1 MNFKKSRMIASGMLL
16 IAVLDLPYGYYTLL
30 RIVVFIV
37 AGIIAFL
44 AFKNDKEL
52 LLILFGA
59 ISILYNPIIPVYLNK
74 NTWIIIDVLVAVLFV
89 LSIFLLDTNDE
100 AS

>member
-74 NTWIIIDVLVAVLFV
+74 NTWIIIDVLVAVFV

>member
-1 MNFKKSRMIASGMLL
+1 MIASGMLL